1 MNFYSKYWETETFD
15 LHLVDLC
22 VGRVEGVFSW
32 GVGMGIGHWAVF
44 RISRV
49 ESCSPHQTMEAA
61 QGVMYSIL
69 LLIFSNILQE
79 LN

>member
-1 MNFYSKYWETETFD
+1 MSILNIERQK
-15 LHLVDLC
+15 HLTYIWLIC
-22 VGRVEGVFSW
+22 VCREGGGCLGGELV
-32 GVGMGIGHWAVF
+32 WAVF

-49 ESCSPHQTMEAA
+49 ESSSPHQTMEAA
-61 QGVMYSIL
+61 LGVMYSIL